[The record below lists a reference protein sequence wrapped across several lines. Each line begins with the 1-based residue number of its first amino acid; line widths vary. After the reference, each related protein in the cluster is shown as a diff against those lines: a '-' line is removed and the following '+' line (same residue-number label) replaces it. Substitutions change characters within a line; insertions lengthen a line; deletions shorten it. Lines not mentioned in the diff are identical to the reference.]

1 MKKAIIIIFC
11 ILTCNFFSVSY
22 TLTSHKYFNH
32 IVYAEKELP
41 GFYSIQIPH
50 DIMNNDSTQILH
62 TVENCLDKY
71 QGNLFITKNKNNH
84 YKKYVF
90 LHFPAPSLR
99 GHKYIIKLNPK
110 LKSTKTL
117 VCISI

>member
-22 TLTSHKYFNH
+22 TLTSHEYFNH

-71 QGNLFITKNKNNH
+71 QGQWH
-84 YKKYVF
+84 Q
-90 LHFPAPSLR
+90 
-99 GHKYIIKLNPK
+99 
-110 LKSTKTL
+110 LKDL
-117 VCISI
+117 DIH

>member
-11 ILTCNFFSVSY
+11 ILTCHFFSVSY
-22 TLTSHKYFNH
+22 TLTSHEYFNH
-32 IVYAEKELP
+32 ILYSEKELP

-71 QGNLFITKNKNNH
+71 LGNLFITKNKDNH
-84 YKKYVF
+84 YKKYVY
-90 LHFPAPSLR
+90 LLMIR
-99 GHKYIIKLNPK
+99 INI
-110 LKSTKTL
+110 
-117 VCISI
+117 

>member
-11 ILTCNFFSVSY
+11 ILTRNFFSVSY

-50 DIMNNDSTQILH
+50 DIMNNDSMIIRKEQHRQSHKVHHLYHQLH
-62 TVENCLDKY
+62 
-71 QGNLFITKNKNNH
+71 H
-84 YKKYVF
+84 
-90 LHFPAPSLR
+90 
-99 GHKYIIKLNPK
+99 
-110 LKSTKTL
+110 
-117 VCISI
+117 

>member
-62 TVENCLDKY
+62 TVENCLDNIRVICLSRRIKITIIR
-71 QGNLFITKNKNNH
+71 NMFILLMIRIN
-84 YKKYVF
+84 
-90 LHFPAPSLR
+90 
-99 GHKYIIKLNPK
+99 I
-110 LKSTKTL
+110 
-117 VCISI
+117 